1 MNYLS
6 HYYFDQLNPDPYKV
20 LGVAL
25 PDLVKNH
32 NRRWNI
38 RPEKYAHRWE
48 SNEKL
53 RGIYEG
59 WARHMQVDQLF
70 HDSDFFKRESGIITS
85 HIRSLPLETKGI
97 KPFMVGHIGLELMLD
112 TLLIQSERIKPI
124 DFYKTLNACELP
136 HIEGFLVGN
145 EIEEAQSFFGFYERF
160 CSVQYLLNYE
170 NQDSIVYALNRIQ
183 YRLSGS
189 YFSEH
194 DNLALK
200 NAFSYLL
207 PNLEERYLSIF
218 EEIELKLNEI

>member
-6 HYYFDQLNPDPYKV
+6 HYYFDQLNPDPYEV

-38 RPEKYAHRWE
+38 RPEKFIDRWE
-48 SNEKL
+48 TNDQL
-53 RGIYEG
+53 AAIYTG
-59 WARHMQVDQLF
+59 WAKHMQVDQLF
-70 HDSDFFKRESGIITS
+70 HESDFFKYESGLITN
-85 HIRSLPLETKGI
+85 HIRSLPLESKSI

-112 TLLIQSERIKPI
+112 TLLIQSGRVQPKN
-124 DFYKTLNACELP
+124 FYKALEACSLP
-136 HIEGFLVGN
+136 HIEGFIWGN
-145 EIEEAQSFFGFYERF
+145 EILDTQSFCSFYERF

-170 NQDSIVYALNRIQ
+170 NHESIVYALNRIQ

-189 YFSEH
+189 YFTEH

-207 PNLEERYLSIF
+207 PNLEQRYLSIF
-218 EEIELKLNEI
+218 EEIESKLNE